1 MEHPQ
6 SFFVGVILQ
15 IKHTFALLL
24 KSILLCHHDERKS
37 NITSHYILNGNLIIS
52 TFMSIYFVN
61 TLSFENIVP

>member
-15 IKHTFALLL
+15 IKHTLALLL
-24 KSILLCHHDERKS
+24 KSILLCHERKF

-52 TFMSIYFVN
+52 TFMNIYFVN